1 MLFLVIEH
9 FVDSDPPPVYR
20 RFAEVGRLA
29 PEGLE
34 YRGSWVTADL
44 VRCYQV
50 MECDDR
56 ALLEEWMAQWEDI
69 VQFDV
74 VEVMGSAE
82 AAAAVARLG

>member
-9 FVDSDPPPVYR
+9 FVDRDPRPVYR
-20 RFAEVGRLA
+20 RFAEAGRLA

-82 AAAAVARLG
+82 AAKAVARLG